1 MSNLLSIHNSKN
13 QVGIG
18 TNIINVSS
26 DLTIKENTRR
36 YIVCN
41 TNNNSLAVHRS
52 IELEDET
59 TLSTVKTHSISSPK
73 LLYIASNSII
83 SSLSFS
89 SSANTYLRVSNTGGL
104 GLVDKTAPIVQSISA
119 TDGTYGFTSPN
130 NIINITVNF
139 NETVTVTGTPSLILS
154 NSTLSNSVTASYISG
169 DNSTSILFRY
179 TIQQNDTDSSSLS
192 VSSLSGTIEDLSG
205 NPCTSISGTLGSVVV
220 DTTIA
225 TVSNVT
231 SSTPNSSYK
240 KDQPI
245 SIQVVFTKIVI
256 VTGTPQLT
264 LETGTNDADVNYT
277 SGSGSDTLTFT
288 YTIASGHTSSD
299 LDYKATNSLNGGTI
313 KDVGGNLATLTLP
326 EPGATGSLGANKA
339 IVVDTTAPVIDNALI
354 QTLTTDNTPTFNFNS
369 NEAGTITSSLSFSST
384 TSAIAGLNSITFNT
398 LSNDTYISEW
408 IRVTDAA
415 GNISDQLILPDFD
428 IAVNPYSSTDIQYF
442 MWEANQQTSSETR
455 GDIGYVRIKSKLKE
469 SSNNTDWVDSGT
481 SKPTGSEILY
491 AFHEAGTNVSGYA
504 DGTVNVQS
512 SFTNYGVNFSDNNAV
527 PDEHIWRIV
536 KNSNSNYPFY
546 IINTNYSTSQYQISM
561 GIYQTPGWAKYTT
574 TLPHTTSNAPKFAIK
589 PQSIIDGIQYYTITR
604 DDGPATPT
612 GATTENKLLYWLQN
626 SYSDGRGYGYVYIAN
641 RDGGS
646 TPSPAVDANNKLFA
660 FEFIT
665 GTITAPTSSAKDG
678 INGWTIT

>member
-1 MSNLLSIHNSKN
+1 
-13 QVGIG
+13 
-18 TNIINVSS
+18 
-26 DLTIKENTRR
+26 
-36 YIVCN
+36 
-41 TNNNSLAVHRS
+41 
-52 IELEDET
+52 
-59 TLSTVKTHSISSPK
+59 
-73 LLYIASNSII
+73 
-83 SSLSFS
+83 
-89 SSANTYLRVSNTGGL
+89 
-104 GLVDKTAPIVQSISA
+104 
-119 TDGTYGFTSPN
+119 
-130 NIINITVNF
+130 ITVNF

-354 QTLTTDNTPTFNFNS
+354 QTSTTDNTPTFEFDS
-369 NEAGTITSSLSFSST
+369 TEAGTITSSLSFSSN
-384 TSAIAGLNSITFNT
+384 TSAIAGTNSITFNT
-398 LSNDTYISEW
+398 LSNATYSSQW
-408 IRVTDAA
+408 VRVTDAA

-646 TPSPAVDANNKLFA
+646 TP
-660 FEFIT
+660 
-665 GTITAPTSSAKDG
+665 
-678 INGWTIT
+678 

>member
-354 QTLTTDNTPTFNFNS
+354 QTSTTDNTPTFEFDS
-369 NEAGTITSSLSFSST
+369 TEAGTITSSLSFSSN
-384 TSAIAGLNSITFNT
+384 TSAIAGTNSITFNT
-398 LSNDTYISEW
+398 LSNATYSSQW
-408 IRVTDAA
+408 VRVTDAA